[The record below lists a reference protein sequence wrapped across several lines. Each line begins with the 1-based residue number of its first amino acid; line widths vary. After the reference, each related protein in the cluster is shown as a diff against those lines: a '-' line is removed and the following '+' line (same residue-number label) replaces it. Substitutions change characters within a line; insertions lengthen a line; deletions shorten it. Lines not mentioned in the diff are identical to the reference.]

1 MLIFKFYFQGFC
13 VISELFV
20 CIYTGCDLWTN
31 QRGGGCLEMQTI
43 FGLGHSRVSFEQKHC
58 VFISYCHLR
67 TDFLKALHGLREP
80 GSRIRERLTE
90 FNFEFIVVC
99 VVMLKFLLADVL
111 RNKLQFWYFSSS
123 VCGMCDQKG
132 GKSPPTNCTLYIYV
146 C

>member
-1 MLIFKFYFQGFC
+1 MNKPK
-13 VISELFV
+13 
-20 CIYTGCDLWTN
+20 
-31 QRGGGCLEMQTI
+31 RGGCLEMQTI

-67 TDFLKALHGLREP
+67 TDFLKSPASIEGT
-80 GSRIRERLTE
+80 RITNTGALTE

-111 RNKLQFWYFSSS
+111 RNKLQFWYFLSS

-146 C
+146 CVLVYVFCVSVSLH